1 MINTETSKRKAVLT
15 LISLDNIYSLGV
27 RTLSSFLKARD
38 FQVNAIFL
46 KTSSYGNHQTPNNR
60 DILLDLLA
68 KIGTDIVGLSVKTP
82 YLKLATDITN
92 RIQESLKIKVI
103 WGGTHPTILP
113 EECIQVADIICRGEG
128 EYALLELLERL
139 HKGDAPYGIQNLWV
153 RDGNN
158 IHRNSQRPL
167 LQDDD
172 LNALPFPD
180 YNSEDMYFVNNG
192 FVTKGDPVIN
202 NSFEEYDTIAS
213 RGCPFRCSYCVN
225 SILRDIYPK
234 GSKFIRKR
242 DPENVV
248 NEIEHALNVMPN
260 IQKIRFQDEVFP
272 WEENWLAEFRD
283 VYKRRINLPFVCTYH
298 PNMVSEN
305 RIGLLRDAGMATL
318 GLGIQSA
325 CEKIRQQVFA
335 RPESNEQILKSIN
348 ILHKNK
354 IEVNFDL
361 ILDNPYETQPHKED
375 GLRFLLNIPKPFTLF
390 FFSLR
395 FFPMFTL
402 TTKALSDKVISER
415 EIENGAGRLEFR
427 YEWNAKSKK
436 EDMFWGSLF
445 VLASRSCIPRGFV
458 KYFGHSAF
466 IRKNPKIIFFIVKIS
481 KYPEFIII
489 GLRRLMRGHLKLSA
503 LLRLVSPKGIKK
515 LFSKFY

>member
-27 RTLSSFLKARD
+27 RTLSSYLKARD
-38 FQVNAIFL
+38 FQVNAIFF
-46 KTSSYGNHQTPNNR
+46 KASSYGNHQTSNNWE
-60 DILLDLLA
+60 ILLDLLA

-92 RIQESLKIKVI
+92 KIHEVMKIKVI

-113 EECIQVADIICRGEG
+113 EESIQVADIICKGEG

-139 HKGDAPYGIQNLWV
+139 YKGDALYGIQNLWI

-298 PNMVSEN
+298 PNMVNEN
-305 RIGLLRDAGMATL
+305 RIGRLRDAGMATL

-335 RPESNEQILKSIN
+335 RP
-348 ILHKNK
+348 
-354 IEVNFDL
+354 
-361 ILDNPYETQPHKED
+361 
-375 GLRFLLNIPKPFTLF
+375 
-390 FFSLR
+390 
-395 FFPMFTL
+395 
-402 TTKALSDKVISER
+402 
-415 EIENGAGRLEFR
+415 
-427 YEWNAKSKK
+427 
-436 EDMFWGSLF
+436 
-445 VLASRSCIPRGFV
+445 
-458 KYFGHSAF
+458 
-466 IRKNPKIIFFIVKIS
+466 
-481 KYPEFIII
+481 
-489 GLRRLMRGHLKLSA
+489 
-503 LLRLVSPKGIKK
+503 
-515 LFSKFY
+515 

>member
-1 MINTETSKRKAVLT
+1 MANNIRMGKKPVLT
-15 LISLDNIYSLGV
+15 LIALDNIYSLGV

-46 KTSSYGNHQTPNNR
+46 KTSSYGNHQTSNNW

-92 RIQESLKIKVI
+92 RIQEVLKIKVI
-103 WGGTHPTILP
+103 GGGTHPTILP
-113 EECIQVADIICRGEG
+113 EKCIQVADIICQGEG

-139 HKGDAPYGIQNLWV
+139 HKGDAPYGIQNLWI
-153 RDGNN
+153 RDENN

-167 LQDDD
+167 LQDAD

-180 YNSEDMYFVNNG
+180 YNTEDMYFIKERFVN
-192 FVTKGDPVIN
+192 KGDPVIN

-234 GSKFIRKR
+234 GGKFMRKR
-242 DPENVV
+242 DPD
-248 NEIEHALNVMPN
+248 

-272 WEENWLAEFRD
+272 WEENWLSEFRD

-325 CEKIRQQVFA
+325 CENIRQQVFA

-402 TTKALSDKVISER
+402 TTKALADKVISER
-415 EIENGAGRLEFR
+415 EIENGTGRLEFR

-436 EDMFWGSLF
+436 EDIFWGSLF

-458 KYFGHSAF
+458 KHFGRSAF
-466 IRKNPKIIFFIVKIS
+466 IRKNPRIIFFIVKIS